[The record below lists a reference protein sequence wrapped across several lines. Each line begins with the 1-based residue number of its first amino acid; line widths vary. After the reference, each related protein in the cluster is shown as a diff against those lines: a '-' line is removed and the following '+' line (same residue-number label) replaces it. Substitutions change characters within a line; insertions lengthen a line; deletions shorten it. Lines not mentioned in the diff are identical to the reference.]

1 MGERILI
8 AARWLCAPVMAVA
21 LTIASPHSHADAKDK
36 NVKALP
42 QIPWNKVSGSEQKI
56 LTPLEK
62 DWNHLSGTQ
71 QSRLIS
77 TAKQY
82 PKFAPIQQERFQDRI
97 KEWAA
102 LTPEQRVAAREK
114 YQNLSKL
121 PPAKQHELR
130 EKWSEKKAATGENAP
145 AVSPTPS
152 SSVVPTTELRK

>member
-8 AARWLCAPVMAVA
+8 GLRACIAPVLAVA
-21 LTIASPHSHADAKDK
+21 LAIASLHSYAESKDK
-36 NVKALP
+36 KPPKAEP
-42 QIPWNKVSGSEQKI
+42 QVPWNKVSGAEQKI

-77 TAKQY
+77 TARQY
-82 PKFAPIQQERFQDRI
+82 PKFAPIQQERFQERI

-114 YQNLSKL
+114 YRNLSKL

-130 EKWSEKKAATGENAP
+130 EKWSEKKEKTQSQTAAEPSPP
-145 AVSPTPS
+145 AEQP
-152 SSVVPTTELRK
+152 K

>member
-1 MGERILI
+1 MGERIFIGTRL
-8 AARWLCAPVMAVA
+8 AAPVLAVA
-21 LTIASPHSHADAKDK
+21 MAISSFHAYAENKEK
-36 NVKALP
+36 NTKPVP
-42 QIPWNKVSGSEQKI
+42 QVPWSKVSAPEQKI

-71 QSRLIS
+71 QTRLIS
-77 TAKQY
+77 TARQY

-130 EKWSEKKAATGENAP
+130 EKWSEKKEKAASGERAGAASEPP
-145 AVSPTPS
+145 ANSEP
-152 SSVVPTTELRK
+152 RK